1 MEKVLNRLFDFQK
14 FEQNK
19 ALSEVIDS
27 VTERYQKKPRSAK
40 IIPLSDELLN
50 LAVAGTGMQ
59 PTCELEDFSPDEKEN

>member
-59 PTCELEDFSPDEKEN
+59 PICGLEDFSPDEKEN